1 MNEILS
7 TQLNHSHRVSPGFE
21 RASRSYDD
29 YAVLQRKVADEMLER
44 LRDVTISPALVIDVG
59 CGTGYCT
66 RRLHGIWSKAKI
78 LGIDL
83 AAGMVQQAKGQKGW
97 FSKQSYCQ
105 ADAAFLPLKEAAVDV
120 VFSNLMLQWCDP
132 TAVFAEFRRVLNKDG
147 LLMFSS
153 FGPDTLKELRQAWAA
168 IDDRP
173 HVIDFADMHDHGD
186 ALLQAGFREPVMD
199 VDRFTLTYSDVL
211 GLLRDLHGIGSRNIM
226 SGRRSGLM
234 GRDALRRLDQAYR
247 QFADNEGRLPA
258 SYEVVYGHAWSGGK
272 VTGADI
278 SSTMNAQVDLLR
290 PLKSDL

>member
-1 MNEILS
+1 MTEVLS
-7 TQLNHSHRVSPGFE
+7 TQLNNSNRVSPGFE
-21 RASRSYDD
+21 RASMSYDD
-29 YAVLQRKVADEMLER
+29 YAVLQRKVAEEMLER
-44 LRDVTISPALVIDVG
+44 LHDINISPALVIDVG

-66 RRLHGIWSKAKI
+66 RRLHSIWNSAKI

-83 AAGMVQQAKGQKGW
+83 ANGMVQQAKGQKGW
-97 FSKQSYCQ
+97 FSRQSYCQ
-105 ADAAFLPLKEAAVDV
+105 ADAAFLPLKESLVDV

-132 TAVFAEFRRVLNKDG
+132 VAVFAEFRRVLNKDG

-153 FGPDTLKELRQAWAA
+153 FGPDTLKELRQAWAT

-186 ALLQAGFREPVMD
+186 ALLQAGYREPVMD

-226 SGRRSGLM
+226 SARRSGLM

-258 SYEVVYGHAWSGGK
+258 SYEVVYGHAWSGGRAAD
-272 VTGADI
+272 ADI
-278 SSTMNAQVDLLR
+278 SSTMNEHVDLLR
-290 PLKSDL
+290 PFKSDP

>member
-1 MNEILS
+1 MIENLS
-7 TQLNHSHRVSPGFE
+7 RQQNNSSQVIPGFE
-21 RASRSYDD
+21 RASRHYDD
-29 YAVLQRKVADEMLER
+29 YAVLQRKVAEEMLER
-44 LRDVTISPALVIDVG
+44 LHDINISPAHVIDVG

-66 RRLHGIWSKAKI
+66 RRLHSIWSNAKI

-83 AAGMVQQAKGQKGW
+83 AKGMVEQAKEQKGW

-105 ADAAFLPLKEAAVDV
+105 ADAAFLPLKESAVDV

-153 FGPDTLKELRQAWAA
+153 FGPDTLKELRQAWAG

-186 ALLQAGFREPVMD
+186 TLLQAGFREPVMD

-226 SGRRSGLM
+226 PGRRSGLM
-234 GRDALRRLDQAYR
+234 GRDALRGLEQAYQ

-258 SYEVVYGHAWSGGK
+258 SYEVVYGHAWSGGR
-272 VTGADI
+272 VTGVHG
-278 SSTMNAQVDLLR
+278 SSAMKSRVDLLR
-290 PLKSDL
+290 PVK

>member
-1 MNEILS
+1 MIENLS
-7 TQLNHSHRVSPGFE
+7 TRQNNSRQVIPGFE
-21 RASRSYDD
+21 RASGHYDD
-29 YAVLQRKVADEMLER
+29 YAVLQRKVAEEMLER
-44 LRDVTISPALVIDVG
+44 LHDVNIRPAHVIDVG
-59 CGTGYCT
+59 CGTGYCS
-66 RRLHGIWSKAKI
+66 RRLHSIWSNAKI

-83 AAGMVQQAKGQKGW
+83 AKGMVRQAKHQKGW

-105 ADAAFLPLKEAAVDV
+105 ADAAYLPLKESAVDV

-132 TAVFAEFRRVLNKDG
+132 TAVFAEFRRVLNQDG

-153 FGPDTLKELRQAWAA
+153 FGPDTLKELRQAWAG

-234 GRDALRRLDQAYR
+234 GRDALRRLDQSYQ

-258 SYEVVYGHAWSGGK
+258 SYEVVYGHAWSGGRI
-272 VTGADI
+272 TGVHD
-278 SSTMNAQVDLLR
+278 SSAMKSQIDLLR
-290 PLKSDL
+290 PVK

>member
-1 MNEILS
+1 MTAKLKPPS
-7 TQLNHSHRVSPGFE
+7 QVSPGFE
-21 RASRSYDD
+21 RAARYYDD
-29 YAVLQRKVADEMLER
+29 YAVLQRKVADEMLDR
-44 LRDVTISPALVIDVG
+44 LHDVTIRPASVVDVG

-66 RRLHGIWSKAKI
+66 RRLHKIWKSAQVV
-78 LGIDL
+78 GFDL
-83 AAGMVQQAKGQKGW
+83 ANGMIQQASGQKGW
-97 FSKQSYCQ
+97 FSKQAYCQ
-105 ADAAFLPLKEAAVDV
+105 ADAASLPLNDGVVDV

-132 TAVFAEFRRVLNKDG
+132 QAVFAEFRRVLNNDG

-153 FGPDTLKELRQAWAA
+153 FGPDTLKELRLAWKE

-199 VDRFTLTYSDVL
+199 VDRFTLTYGDVL

-234 GRDALRRLDQAYR
+234 GRDALRKLEQAYA

-258 SYEVVYGHAWSGGK
+258 SYEVVYGHAWSGGRAS
-272 VTGADI
+272 GAHI
-278 SSTMNAQVDLLR
+278 SGASSAQVDLLR
-290 PLKSDL
+290 PAK